1 MCIWSESVFD
11 LAINCH
17 DCTTNRQ
24 DDDDDDDD
32 EEDEDEKYS
41 NSGVLVGGS
50 DLTRIIQS

>member
-24 DDDDDDDD
+24 DDDDDD

-41 NSGVLVGGS
+41 NYTRVLGGGS

>member
-24 DDDDDDDD
+24 DDDDDDD

-41 NSGVLVGGS
+41 NYSRVLGGGS